1 MDIKT
6 DLHTHT
12 LVSQH
17 AYSTVI
23 ENVKYAAENGV
34 EAIAVTDHAP
44 GTPDGAHDWH
54 FGCLTDFIP
63 ETVYGVRVFKG
74 AELTFQNTNGDIDLP
89 ESILKK
95 LDIVIASIHSVA
107 FNTKTSDEYTTVLLR
122 AIENPYIDIMGHIDR
137 VKSGADYDLVAK
149 EAAKHNKIIELNEHS
164 FNNDSGAENAARALE
179 LMTACKKYGT
189 MISVDSDAHF
199 CTLIGNYPHAKELLE
214 KISFDEKN
222 IVNRSL
228 DSVNKYLSSRKR

>member
-63 ETVYGVRVFKG
+63 
-74 AELTFQNTNGDIDLP
+74 
-89 ESILKK
+89 
-95 LDIVIASIHSVA
+95 
-107 FNTKTSDEYTTVLLR
+107 
-122 AIENPYIDIMGHIDR
+122 
-137 VKSGADYDLVAK
+137 
-149 EAAKHNKIIELNEHS
+149 
-164 FNNDSGAENAARALE
+164 
-179 LMTACKKYGT
+179 
-189 MISVDSDAHF
+189 
-199 CTLIGNYPHAKELLE
+199 
-214 KISFDEKN
+214 
-222 IVNRSL
+222 
-228 DSVNKYLSSRKR
+228 

>member
-1 MDIKT
+1 MIIKT

-17 AYSTVI
+17 AYSTII
-23 ENVKYAAENGV
+23 ENVKYAVENGI

-54 FGCLTDFIP
+54 FGSLPDFVP

-74 AELTFQNTNGDIDLP
+74 AELTFQNENADIDLP
-89 ESILKK
+89 EAILKK

-107 FNTKTSDEYTTVLLR
+107 YAPKTSDEYTAVLLK
-122 AIENPYIDIMGHIDR
+122 AMKNPHIDIFGHIDR

-149 EAAKHNKIIELNEHS
+149 EAAKCGKIIELNEHS
-164 FNNDSGAENAARALE
+164 LDNGEAAENSKRAFE

-189 MISVDSDAHF
+189 KISVDSDAHF
-199 CTLIGNYPHAKELLE
+199 CTMIGNYPHAEKLLAE
-214 KISFDEKN
+214 IGFDENN
-222 IVNRSL
+222 IINRSL
-228 DSVNKYLSSRKR
+228 ESINGYINNK